1 MFDAKTRYL
10 STFMVDKYIPG
21 LVVFEIG
28 DLQAIGVP
36 NLHWLERSIDDI
48 YFNIDFGFS
57 GLKTECHWSAIL
69 VGKGPEILT

>member
-1 MFDAKTRYL
+1 
-10 STFMVDKYIPG
+10 MVDKYIPG

-48 YFNIDFGFS
+48 YFNIDFGFFC
-57 GLKTECHWSAIL
+57 LKLEWHRSCISIPSA
-69 VGKGPEILT
+69 KET